1 MPAGQDGIKR
11 GWRRASAPTV
21 CFSFLL
27 RAFGQAPRRVVVTWP
42 GIAFR
47 AGLFIG
53 PIDEVVE
60 RWLVG
65 ALERTSFFKSAMTTL
80 FHGPHSR
87 ELT

>member
-1 MPAGQDGIKR
+1 M
-11 GWRRASAPTV
+11 
-21 CFSFLL
+21 
-27 RAFGQAPRRVVVTWP
+27 VVTWP